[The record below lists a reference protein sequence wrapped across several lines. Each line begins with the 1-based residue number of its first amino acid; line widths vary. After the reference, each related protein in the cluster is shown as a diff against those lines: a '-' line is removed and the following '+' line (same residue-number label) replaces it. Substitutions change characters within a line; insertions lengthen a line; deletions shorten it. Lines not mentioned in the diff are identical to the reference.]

1 MAEFGRFLMQLDDK
15 YFSSLKSQAAA
26 VSPTTSYLETLS
38 PRVPLQPGN
47 NGTEPDSSS
56 SDANRSEMSTEELI
70 NAAVD
75 SSTSVNGFATVTG
88 DVNGVNGAAAT
99 KVVNGDVVA
108 AAVNGAA
115 AIEAPAV
122 IATRYRLICDY
133 ATLVYAH
140 S

>member
-15 YFSSLKSQAAA
+15 YFSSLKSQAA

-56 SDANRSEMSTEELI
+56 TDRNEMSTEELI

-75 SSTSVNGFATVTG
+75 SSTSVNGFAAVTG
-88 DVNGVNGAAAT
+88 NVNGVNGAA

-122 IATRYRLICDY
+122 IATR
-133 ATLVYAH
+133 
-140 S
+140 

>member
-56 SDANRSEMSTEELI
+56 SDANRSELSTEELI

-88 DVNGVNGAAAT
+88 DVNVVNGAAA
-99 KVVNGDVVA
+99 KVVNGDAVA

-122 IATRYRLICDY
+122 IATR
-133 ATLVYAH
+133 
-140 S
+140 